1 MDRRTERKRLGDRA
15 EALVCELLEARGYAI
30 VARQARVG
38 RKEIDV
44 IARRGRLVVFCEV
57 RARKRSGFVSPLETI
72 DRAKVQ
78 RIRTAAAGWLR
89 ERDWR
94 GHAIRFDA
102 AAVTF
107 DDPAGAIDYVEDAF

>member
-1 MDRRTERKRLGDRA
+1 MC
-15 EALVCELLEARGYAI
+15 EALEGRGYAI

-57 RARKRSGFVSPLETI
+57 RARRRGGFVSPLETI
-72 DRAKVQ
+72 DRAKIG
-78 RIRTAAAGWLR
+78 RIRSAAAEWLR
-89 ERDWR
+89 ERAWR
-94 GHAIRFDA
+94 GLAIRFDA

-107 DDPAGAIDYVEDAF
+107 DDPAGTIDYVEDAF